1 MEQIEAQI
9 QEKGIEKSDDVIPNG
24 TSGVQKPRKPRS
36 QAQKDAFEKARKKR
50 AENLAKKKLG
60 QEKAVGFDEN
70 QNQTLTNEC
79 PPTPV
84 KTNPDEVSIDSNS
97 GNASKSVPQGGQT
110 NLPKKK
116 RGRPKGAKGK
126 KLKREIEPELG
137 QPNFLPPNQPP
148 AAGDLRY
155 QYQHPTPQQFNP
167 MMMYQPPPQ
176 VHNYY
181 YGHQQG
187 AVQQGTQPPQQSAPK
202 PTLAPE
208 PEVEPEFFDVS
219 SEDSVDYLPAPEPD
233 LKYRFA

>member
-9 QEKGIEKSDDVIPNG
+9 QEKGIEKSDDVIPQTNLG
-24 TSGVQKPRKPRS
+24 TSGVQTKPRKPRS

-50 AENLAKKKLG
+50 AENLAKKKLE
-60 QEKAVGFDEN
+60 QEKVVSVSPANNQIQQVEDLPPQSGELELTAPSVVDDVGEN
-70 QNQTLTNEC
+70 VSR
-79 PPTPV
+79 PTP
-84 KTNPDEVSIDSNS
+84 K
-97 GNASKSVPQGGQT
+97 G
-110 NLPKKK
+110 KK

-148 AAGDLRY
+148 VAGDLRY
-155 QYQHPTPQQFNP
+155 QYQHPTPHQFNP

-187 AVQQGTQPPQQSAPK
+187 AVQQGSQPPQQSAPK

>member
-9 QEKGIEKSDDVIPNG
+9 QEKGIEKSDDVIPQTNLG
-24 TSGVQKPRKPRS
+24 TSGVQTKPRKPRS

-50 AENLAKKKLG
+50 AENLAKKKLE
-60 QEKAVGFDEN
+60 QEKVVSVSPANNQIQQVEDLPPQSGELELTAPSVVDDVGEN
-70 QNQTLTNEC
+70 VSR
-79 PPTPV
+79 PTP
-84 KTNPDEVSIDSNS
+84 K
-97 GNASKSVPQGGQT
+97 G
-110 NLPKKK
+110 KK

-148 AAGDLRY
+148 PPGDLRY
-155 QYQHPTPQQFNP
+155 QYQYPHP
-167 MMMYQPPPQ
+167 MMYQQPPQ

-187 AVQQGTQPPQQSAPK
+187 AVNQAPPEPSKPPTQNYPTPPT
-202 PTLAPE
+202 PTLDNE
-208 PEVEPEFFDVS
+208 PFLSS
-219 SEDSVDYLPAPEPD
+219 SEEEEAHSDYLIPPEPD